1 MLKRTLVLSLALA
14 STFASAATL
23 TDKQQQNIDDI
34 NAQLQ
39 QVEATAA
46 SNIDS
51 LTKDL
56 DAATEKKDQMKL
68 NAQIKLNE
76 QAKASAER
84 QQKQMEEFTAKVED
98 LTDDQVKDIQN
109 KMDEMKEKA
118 DKIAED
124 LK

>member
-1 MLKRTLVLSLALA
+1 MLKHTLVLSLALA

-23 TDKQQQNIDDI
+23 TNKQQKNIDDI

-46 SNIDS
+46 SNIES

-56 DAATEKKDQMKL
+56 DAATAKKDQIKL

-76 QAKASAER
+76 QAKANAER

-109 KMDEMKEKA
+109 KMDELKEKA